1 MSPPR
6 VEIGCVGLYVF
17 GRGSCAV
24 GMEDEF
30 VGGEEEAT
38 EGALDALGS
47 RRVVTRRQEGAA
59 TPPSTLVVHR
69 EREVLRQARRSVVS
83 QEGFAEPLGLSACN
97 HAAASG

>member
-1 MSPPR
+1 
-6 VEIGCVGLYVF
+6 
-17 GRGSCAV
+17 
-24 GMEDEF
+24 MEDEF

-47 RRVVTRRQEGAA
+47 RRIVARRQESTA

-69 EREVLRQARRSVVS
+69 EREVFRQARRRIVS
-83 QEGFAEPLGLSACN
+83 QEGLTEALGLSARD